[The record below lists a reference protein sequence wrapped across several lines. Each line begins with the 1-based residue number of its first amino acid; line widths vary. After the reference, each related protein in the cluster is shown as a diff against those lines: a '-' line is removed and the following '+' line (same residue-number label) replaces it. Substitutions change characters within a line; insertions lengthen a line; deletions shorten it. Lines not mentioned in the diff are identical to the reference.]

1 MKQRILFDTNIVL
14 DLIQARPGYEA
25 AAQILQR
32 QEDGELDI
40 CVSILSMADI
50 AYVLRKTVAA
60 SLIVPTLKQISAI
73 VTVVPIDNAQL
84 QDAIL
89 LEGPDFEGI
98 LQLCCAV
105 ANDCSIV
112 VTHNPRNFKIRKGLV
127 GDYPFPQVSTPE
139 AFIDVFIHRSP
150 EGILR

>member
-14 DLIQARPGYEA
+14 DLIQGRPGYEA

-32 QEDGELDI
+32 QENGELDV

-60 SLIVPTLKQISAI
+60 PLIVPTLKQVSSIL
-73 VTVVPIDNAQL
+73 TVVPMDDSQL

-89 LEGPDFEGI
+89 LEGPDFEDI
-98 LQLCCAV
+98 LQLCCAA
-105 ANDCSIV
+105 ANGCSLV
-112 VTHNPRNFKIRKGLV
+112 LTHNPRDFKITKGLLAS
-127 GDYPFPQVSTPE
+127 YPFPRVSTPE
-139 AFIDVFIHRSP
+139 DFMLFAGSASSFPASK
-150 EGILR
+150 

>member
-14 DLIQARPGYEA
+14 DLIQGRPGYEA
-25 AAQILQR
+25 AAQILQL

-60 SLIVPTLKQISAI
+60 SLIVPVLKQISSI
-73 VTVVPIDNAQL
+73 LTVVPMDNGQL

-89 LEGPDFEGI
+89 LEGPDFEDV

-105 ANDCSIV
+105 ANGCPLIL
-112 VTHNPRNFKIRKGLV
+112 THNSRDFRIRKGLLD
-127 GDYPFPQVSTPE
+127 DYPFPQISTPE
-139 AFIDVFIHRSP
+139 AFMTEVRKN
-150 EGILR
+150 